1 MGTER
6 GTERAAIGETA
17 HAADRTGRPIAS
29 VAGLAIGVDWGAT
42 LAKLAIQRPGAPTEF
57 RLLPCAAP
65 ETAPEVLRE
74 IRALLEPGGARVGV
88 TGGGTERLVREL
100 PGAVP
105 INEFAAW
112 GVGASALLTDANG
125 APMQRYLLVSVGTG
139 TSVLLVDGLS
149 VRRVGGTALGGGT
162 LLGLSAGL
170 ICSGD
175 FVHVAELA
183 RSGSR
188 RHVDLLVSDI
198 YPAGGIPLAGD
209 LTAANFGKLAPTLRA
224 GGAVADADIAHA
236 LMGLLGENVA
246 LVCAGLA
253 ALSQV
258 QRIVFGGSTLRGNEA
273 LVEILGGITRALG
286 REPVFLPRGEYAG
299 ALGALLLGSAPTT

>member
-6 GTERAAIGETA
+6 GTERAAIRETA

-42 LAKLAIQRPGAPTEF
+42 LAKLAVQRPGAPTEF

-170 ICSGD
+170 IGSSD
-175 FVHVAELA
+175 FVHVTELA

-188 RHVDLLVSDI
+188 RNIDLLVSEI

-209 LTAANFGKLAPTLRA
+209 LTAANFGKLAPSLRA
-224 GGAVADADIAHA
+224 GDPVADADIAHA
-236 LMGLLGENVA
+236 LMGLVGENVA
-246 LVCAGLA
+246 LVCTGLA

-258 QRIVFGGSTLRGNEA
+258 RCIVFGGSTLRGNEA

-286 REPVFLPRGEYAG
+286 REPTFLHHGEYAG
-299 ALGALLLGSAPTT
+299 ALGALLLGSPSTT